1 MDIDDFLDFETTSG
15 DDCVPD
21 DDPIDEDVPTPGTK
35 LTAFQR
41 TRFKKLGFVPQKEI
55 YCNKYLPYAEQLDD
69 ESQKMLTEL
78 KEGLAK
84 AVALREMTPGVGMA
98 TSRLLV
104 YVASINTHTCLIELN
119 RLQQNSH
126 SIVIIFDFRY
136 LKLYGLKFSKED
148 HVKFIKLLLALIETP
163 ELEPAKLNKLC
174 IVLSQ
179 LLR

>member
-21 DDPIDEDVPTPGTK
+21 DDAIDEELPPGSK
-35 LTAFQR
+35 LSEFQR
-41 TRFKKLGFVPQKEI
+41 ARYKKLGFVPQKEI

-84 AVALREMTPGVGMA
+84 AVALREMTPGVGLA

-104 YVASINTHTCLIELN
+104 
-119 RLQQNSH
+119 
-126 SIVIIFDFRY
+126 
-136 LKLYGLKFSKED
+136 
-148 HVKFIKLLLALIETP
+148 
-163 ELEPAKLNKLC
+163 
-174 IVLSQ
+174 
-179 LLR
+179 

>member
-21 DDPIDEDVPTPGTK
+21 DDPIDGDLSPGSK
-35 LTAFQR
+35 LSEFQR
-41 TRFKKLGFVPQKEI
+41 ARYKKLGFVPQKEI
-55 YCNKYLPYAEQLDD
+55 YCNKYLPYADQLDD

-104 YVASINTHTCLIELN
+104 FVISIKHSTFHFMVHQKI
-119 RLQQNSH
+119 QFSH
-126 SIVIIFDFRY
+126 FIISDT
-136 LKLYGLKFSKED
+136 SNCMD
-148 HVKFIKLLLALIETP
+148 
-163 ELEPAKLNKLC
+163 
-174 IVLSQ
+174 
-179 LLR
+179 